1 MKATPWRIVVLPIAA
16 AGALIFL
23 AVMFPSSVN
32 DIPEI
37 RVAFVGNSITFV
49 NDLPRFMEA
58 LSGNTIVQNSCLH
71 GALSFSTILEKGN
84 GMYKKWRKKAALM
97 DEKYNGYKVYD
108 YGACTLPQLLFGYDD
123 NLSEGNENGIYT
135 NDGNNPCFQDPV
147 YLQYLNQLYETNGP
161 PAHYDFV
168 VMNDQTR
175 YPAEYSKRM
184 TSLLAL
190 TSSYAAIFLESDAR
204 PVFLATHGYKSKKIN
219 TTMVGDVPEF
229 TSRVHYGYQQYAQAL
244 GHYLPADQTPLIA
257 PVGLAFL
264 VIWEEARGQW
274 EKLFFTDGFHPS
286 PHGTY
291 LIGCVVYATLYN
303 RMPPTGTS
311 FPRDMSHL
319 WRRARKMQIGS
330 GSAMDFPTGDEAA
343 YLFRVARRV
352 VLEGY
357 TPHSLLNGTEV
368 EALEAEERD
377 SYNSEYSG

>member
-1 MKATPWRIVVLPIAA
+1 MKSAPWIGVVLPIAA

-23 AVMFPSSVN
+23 AVIFPSSVN

-58 LSGNTIVQNSCLH
+58 LSGDTIVQNSCLH

-97 DEKYNGYKVYD
+97 DERYNGYKVYD

-123 NLSEGNENGIYT
+123 NLSEGNQNGFYT
-135 NDGNNPCFQDPV
+135 QDGNNPCFQDPV
-147 YLQYLNQLYETNGP
+147 YLQYLNQMYETNGP
-161 PAHYDFV
+161 PHYDFV

-184 TSLLAL
+184 TSLTAL
-190 TSSYAAIFLESDAR
+190 TSSYTSIFLESGAR
-204 PVFLATHGYKSKKIN
+204 PVFLATHGYKSSKIN

-244 GHYLPADQTPLIA
+244 GQNLPTDQAPLIA

-264 VIWEEARGQW
+264 VLWEEAHGQW

-286 PHGTY
+286 PAGTY
-291 LIGCVVYATLYN
+291 LVGCVVYATLYN

-311 FPRDMSHL
+311 LPRDMSHL

-330 GSAMDFPTGDEAA
+330 GTAMDFPTGNEAA

-357 TPHSLLNGTEV
+357 IPRSLLNGTEV
-368 EALEAEERD
+368 EALEAEEIA
-377 SYNSEYSG
+377 SYYSEYSD